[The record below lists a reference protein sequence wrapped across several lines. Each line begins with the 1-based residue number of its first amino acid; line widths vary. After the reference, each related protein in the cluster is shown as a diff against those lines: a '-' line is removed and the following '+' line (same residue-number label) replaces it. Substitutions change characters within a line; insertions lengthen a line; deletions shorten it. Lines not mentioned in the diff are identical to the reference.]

1 MAVPWL
7 MLAGLGMG
15 ALQGQEQQKL
25 HKQQLRLASAERRN
39 RWITGK
45 DTQHHGGM
53 PGMMGPVMQGGMA
66 GMMMQQQLADQNFWQ
81 DMMKKKHGMDEG
93 GGYNAGVNVS

>member
-1 MAVPWL
+1 
-7 MLAGLGMG
+7 
-15 ALQGQEQQKL
+15 
-25 HKQQLRLASAERRN
+25 
-39 RWITGK
+39 
-45 DTQHHGGM
+45 
-53 PGMMGPVMQGGMA
+53 MGPVMQGGMA